1 MSRVACI
8 DIGTVTA
15 RLAVADV
22 EGGRVAR
29 MAKHSEIVNLGE
41 GVDATRRLSQEAMER
56 TFACV
61 RGYVDAAREAGCQAA
76 CCTLTS
82 AARDAQ
88 NSWELGAALDSIGLD
103 PLIIPGQVEGA
114 LTFLGVAQDFPGEPL
129 LVADSGG
136 GSTELALGRLGADGV
151 LDLRRVRSVDVGCR
165 RVTEKF
171 LSASAVPSADD
182 LRRAH
187 EFVAGQLAGPV
198 AECVP
203 AAGTAAPDAPA
214 TDAEPDATAVSDAGT
229 DTAAAHDATAGA
241 APEPLVPARLVVV
254 GGTATSVV
262 AIEKRLEPYDPSQVH
277 LARVGA
283 AQLDGVE
290 RLLASMPV
298 ERRAQLPG
306 LQAKRAPVMLGGAVV
321 VGELLRQTGFDE
333 LVVSESDLLFG
344 LALAADAAVSGRPGP
359 VPWTPSMRPLR

>member
-41 GVDATRRLSQEAMER
+41 GVDATRRLSQAAMER

-214 TDAEPDATAVSDAGT
+214 VGSAADVAGPDVAAVAE
-229 DTAAAHDATAGA
+229 
-241 APEPLVPARLVVV
+241 PEPLVPARLVVV

-262 AIEKRLEPYDPSQVH
+262 AIEKRLEPYDPPQVH

-283 AQLDGVE
+283 AQLDEVE